1 MWIIRRPSKPPTAF
15 EYAVIVVGLAGLL
28 VAFGGV
34 ALVAA
39 ALAPPEKHDIAAGL
53 VWYGGW
59 SLGLGVALAAAYWLV
74 RRLAE

>member
-1 MWIIRRPSKPPTAF
+1 
-15 EYAVIVVGLAGLL
+15 LL
-28 VAFGGV
+28 IAFGGV

-59 SLGLGVALAAAYWLV
+59 SLGLGVALAVAYWLI
-74 RRLAE
+74 RRLAD